1 MLQFLLLVYRMFYF
15 FFESRGSKK
24 DPVVIWLTGGPGCS
38 GQLALFYENGPFHI
52 TGNLTLT
59 WNDYGWDQVF
69 LFSSL
74 ISFILYGSQ
83 YKHMNI
89 YHSL

>member
-38 GQLALFYENGPFHI
+38 SQLALFYENGPFHI
-52 TGNLTLT
+52 TDNLTLS

-74 ISFILYGSQ
+74 ISFILYRSQ
-83 YKHMNI
+83 YKYMNI

>member
-1 MLQFLLLVYRMFYF
+1 MLQFLLLVCRMFYF

-52 TGNLTLT
+52 TDNLTLT

-74 ISFILYGSQ
+74 ISFILYRSQ
-83 YKHMNI
+83 YKYMNI